1 MITLENLYD
10 KMIFDERSNV
20 ELGAAIKV
28 SDKTIANMKNYL
40 KNRSQNE
47 PKLEN
52 ILALARLY
60 ANNPTNIDAI
70 VQDFGKN
77 DIGATNLL
85 KLMDYAY
92 DNSLFDF
99 LTDLIKRCKGKSQN
113 LQKTAKLYDLLR
125 IKKTQNK
132 KWTSIILEAKL
143 VRSSDPVI
151 VYLLSIIDSL
161 VVLEARNFSELE
173 LKSELS
179 IRLAEKVKNDYLRQS
194 FTIRAL
200 TSLMRAKMQLLK
212 YEEVEKISKVIFNST
227 AGERIK
233 ASAYFSL
240 ALTKFF
246 SDYDGCEENLKKSS
260 YLYGRSGRI
269 KDSQAVDSH
278 LFIAKCYHKVDL
290 ENATGDTSDFDR
302 AYYYYQKGLIKES
315 EQLIKHATYEDFE
328 APFIS
333 FMKGLIASDL
343 SSKRDHL
350 RQSIILFEAIGDMH
364 YAQLPMLEL
373 KQLDKEVP
381 IN

>member
-1 MITLENLYD
+1 MENLYD

-40 KNRSQNE
+40 KNQSQNE

-60 ANNPTNIDAI
+60 ANNSTNINAI
-70 VQDFGKN
+70 VQDFGEN
-77 DIGATNLL
+77 DVGATNLL

-99 LTDLIKRCKGKSQN
+99 LADLIKRCERKSQN
-113 LQKTAKLYDLLR
+113 IQKAAKLYDLLR

-143 VRSSDPVI
+143 VNSSDPVI
-151 VYLLSIIDSL
+151 IFLLSMIETL

-173 LKSELS
+173 MKSEALIKKAQS
-179 IRLAEKVKNDYLRQS
+179 INNKYLKLNYSTR
-194 FTIRAL
+194 
-200 TSLMRAKMQLLK
+200 SLELLGRAKIQLLK
-212 YEEVEKISKVIFNST
+212 YDEVNQISETIISSDS
-227 AGERIK
+227 GDRIK
-233 ASAYFSL
+233 ASAYFTS
-240 ALTKFF
+240 ALTNFF
-246 SDYDGCEENLKKSS
+246 SDFDKCEENLKKSS
-260 YLYGRSGRI
+260 YLFKKSGMIR
-269 KDSQAVDSH
+269 DSQAVESH

-302 AYYYYQKGLIKES
+302 AYYFYQKGLIKES
-315 EQLIKHATYEDFE
+315 EQLIKNATYEDYE

-333 FMKGLIASDL
+333 FMKGLIANDL

-350 RQSIILFEAIGDMH
+350 RQSIILFEAIGDLH

>member
-99 LTDLIKRCKGKSQN
+99 LADLIKRCEGKSQN
-113 LQKTAKLYDLLR
+113 LQKAATLYDLLR

-143 VRSSDPVI
+143 VNSRDPVI
-151 VYLLSIIDSL
+151 NCLLYLIEAL
-161 VVLEARNFSELE
+161 VALETNNFEELEEKSEDLLTYAHNLKNAYLKLNFSMRALE
-173 LKSELS
+173 LSMRSKMKLHKHDEVHLISDKILKS
-179 IRLAEKVKNDYLRQS
+179 D
-194 FTIRAL
+194 
-200 TSLMRAKMQLLK
+200 
-212 YEEVEKISKVIFNST
+212 
-227 AGERIK
+227 AGDRVK

-240 ALTKFF
+240 GMAKFF
-246 SDYDGCEENLKKSS
+246 THFEECEADLEKAS
-260 YLYGRSGRI
+260 YLFKKNGMI
-269 KDSQAVDSH
+269 KDSQAVSSH

-290 ENATGDTSDFDR
+290 ENATGDITDFDR
-302 AYYYYQKGLIKES
+302 AYYLFQKGLIAES
-315 EQLIKHATYEDFE
+315 EQLLNKATYDDYE

-333 FMKGLIASDL
+333 FLRGLISTNVT
-343 SSKRDHL
+343 SKRDYF
-350 RQSIILFEAIGDMH
+350 RQSIILFEAVGDIH
-364 YAQLPMLEL
+364 YAQLSIIELHKLE
-373 KQLDKEVP
+373 KEGAV
-381 IN
+381 N